1 MPTLLIPGA
10 TVIFLC
16 SYDRS
21 QMDAAELADLLSQ
34 VACFA
39 PGQSF
44 HVEGQQTAA
53 PGGCSSAHGHGSTSS
68 GSEGSSSA
76 SGAGSR
82 RQLVDPA
89 RLGGAM
95 RRSLVCVAAF
105 AEEQHLPQ
113 HQHLA
118 ARGLASAPEPSQ
130 QQQARQRER
139 LAGGWSRPRRTR
151 RVLVGFAR
159 AVGDATLVAT
169 GAPERPRAGQAA
181 CRGCFSPAMP
191 RHVSVCA
198 LLTQGGALV
207 AEPAC
212 VQCTTWLCCRSC
224 RASVWA
230 ASCWTASHGRQA
242 GLGVLG
248 LRPRW
253 LPGCTALSAASWLF
267 QRLLMCQGL
276 LSCCH

>member
-1 MPTLLIPGA
+1 
-10 TVIFLC
+10 
-16 SYDRS
+16 
-21 QMDAAELADLLSQ
+21 MDAAELADLLSQ

-169 GAPERPRAGQAA
+169 VHDVAVLPELQGLGLGRQLLDRLTRQLDMLGIIDVGLLAPDS
-181 CRGCFSPAMP
+181 CRGFFSACSFGRDTENSTVMTL
-191 RHVSVCA
+191 S
-198 LLTQGGALV
+198 
-207 AEPAC
+207 AEG
-212 VQCTTWLCCRSC
+212 VSC
-224 RASVWA
+224 RA
-230 ASCWTASHGRQA
+230 
-242 GLGVLG
+242 GLPLEGMAVH
-248 LRPRW
+248 LR
-253 LPGCTALSAASWLF
+253 LPASAAD
-267 QRLLMCQGL
+267 RLSG
-276 LSCCH
+276 